1 MLQTESGSKRPELG
15 VVPRSSVAYDLNNP
29 MVLGVT
35 NSCVAVARNFPI
47 TLCNRGSDL
56 VRVEVTASLGVDQ
69 TNNVT
74 VARVAELLFRIVFD
88 LVAVGVEEPVVV
100 GILVVVASDLL
111 LGRALGVCLDVR
123 VEQSTSVSHVLQRGA
138 GTVCDFERAVLANLS
153 SSQVGLEE
161 RAHLR
166 IAGTAVF
173 EDDEVEVEGEHV
185 DGEGDEDQTENAES
199 EMRG

>member
-1 MLQTESGSKRPELG
+1 MI
-15 VVPRSSVAYDLNNP
+15 PRSSIANDLDNP
-29 MVLGVT
+29 VILGITNSGVT
-35 NSCVAVARNFPI
+35 VARDFVVG
-47 TLCNRGSDL
+47 LGDGSGDL
-56 VRVEVTASLGVDQ
+56 VRVKVAASLSVNE
-69 TNNVT
+69 TNDI
-74 VARVAELLFRIVFD
+74 AIAGEAELLICVIGN
-88 LVAVGVEEPVVV
+88 LMAVGVEEPVVV

>member
-1 MLQTESGSKRPELG
+1 VLQTESGSKRPELG

-29 MVLGVT
+29 MVLSVT
-35 NSCVAVARNFPI
+35 NGCVAVTRNFPI

-74 VARVAELLFRIVFD
+74 VARVAELLLRIVLD

-123 VEQSTSVSHVLQRGA
+123 VEQSTSVSHVLQCGA

-166 IAGTAVF
+166 ITGTAVF

>member
-88 LVAVGVEEPVVV
+88 LVAVG
-100 GILVVVASDLL
+100 
-111 LGRALGVCLDVR
+111 
-123 VEQSTSVSHVLQRGA
+123 
-138 GTVCDFERAVLANLS
+138 F
-153 SSQVGLEE
+153 
-161 RAHLR
+161 
-166 IAGTAVF
+166 
-173 EDDEVEVEGEHV
+173 
-185 DGEGDEDQTENAES
+185 
-199 EMRG
+199 